1 MSRSIVELSRRV
13 VYLIEID
20 PADCSPD
27 DLKVEKSEL
36 ESIRIH
42 VWSVLHRIYM
52 LEDLILMSPDPDG

>member
-1 MSRSIVELSRRV
+1 MSHSIVELSRRV

-36 ESIRIH
+36 ES
-42 VWSVLHRIYM
+42 M
-52 LEDLILMSPDPDG
+52 